1 MAIYHTIRS
10 YWWDAA
16 LLGRYLRRDYIK
28 QAWGNFLEAW
38 EATTPKLY
46 KTIQTAYRRQR
57 PLPEVNE
64 FTVPDELY
72 GTVAEVEGIKMRIDR
87 RMTPFQVQKLL
98 SGRHTRHERNL
109 LVHRLDKDDIVMELG
124 GGIGMLATACALKIG
139 GDRVHSYEANPILET
154 LIQDNYAL
162 NNVSP
167 QLKMCMLGR
176 EHDTCTFYV
185 CKHFARSSAYE
196 LPNQETTPH
205 EVPVEP
211 LNDEIERIQPTVLVM
226 DVQGS
231 EGELL
236 GFADLSGVRKLLVEM
251 HPNVLGINQ
260 VNRLR
265 RQLRTQG
272 FIEVERAGQSFM
284 YLREGYLV

>member
-1 MAIYHTIRS
+1 
-10 YWWDAA
+10 
-16 LLGRYLRRDYIK
+16 
-28 QAWGNFLEAW
+28 
-38 EATTPKLY
+38 
-46 KTIQTAYRRQR
+46 
-57 PLPEVNE
+57 
-64 FTVPDELY
+64 
-72 GTVAEVEGIKMRIDR
+72 
-87 RMTPFQVQKLL
+87 
-98 SGRHTRHERNL
+98 
-109 LVHRLDKDDIVMELG
+109 MELG

-154 LIQDNYAL
+154 LIRDNYGL

-167 QLKMCMLGR
+167 HLKMCMLGR
-176 EHDTCTFYV
+176 THDTCTFYV
-185 CKHFARSSAYE
+185 CKHFARSSAYD
-196 LPNQETTPH
+196 L
-205 EVPVEP
+205 
-211 LNDEIERIQPTVLVM
+211 LNDEIKRIQPTVLVM

-251 HPNVLGINQ
+251 HPNVLEINQ

-265 RQLRTQG
+265 RQLRAQG